1 MSDDF
6 DNTAFERVQD
16 RARRIAESRRPDPEA
31 DNSDATILG
40 REDFTAGPTL
50 AERGKQAFNRGR
62 AKASQ
67 TRAKAQSVASEL
79 GDAADAALGE
89 PAGGDRG
96 LDLVGGD
103 TEPFDLGSD
112 VEPAPL
118 DPAAGLGD
126 DGGGDAAGSLAPEAG
141 LDDLG
146 GGGPN
151 SGLDLDPADIDPFE
165 ERR

>member
-16 RARRIAESRRPDPEA
+16 RARRIAESRRSDPEA

-67 TRAKAQSVASEL
+67 TRAKAQSAASKL
-79 GDAADAALGE
+79 GSAADAAFGE
-89 PAGGDRG
+89 PPSTDDRG
-96 LDLVGGD
+96 LDLVGGN
-103 TEPFDLGSD
+103 TEPFDVGGD

-118 DPAAGLGD
+118 DPAAELR
-126 DGGGDAAGSLAPEAG
+126 DGGGNAGSLAPEAG
-141 LDDLG
+141 LDELG

-165 ERR
+165 DKR

>member
-6 DNTAFERVQD
+6 DNSNFERVQD
-16 RARRIAESRRPDPEA
+16 RARRIAESFRADPEA

-40 REDFTAGPTL
+40 REAFDADATL

-67 TRAKAQSVASEL
+67 TRAKAQSVASQL

-89 PAGGDRG
+89 PAGDDRG
-96 LDLVGGD
+96 LDLVGGN
-103 TEPFDLGSD
+103 TEPFDVGGD

-118 DPAAGLGD
+118 DPAAELR
-126 DGGGDAAGSLAPEAG
+126 DGGGGAGSLAPEAG
-141 LDDLG
+141 LDELG